1 MARYTVGD
9 SRGDRIL
16 KYLSRFG
23 GLSSSQVAE
32 DLSISPSS
40 ARGWLDGL
48 LAQGKVA
55 RSGWPYKWTVVR
67 GPAQVATRLP
77 NGVYKSGDGTQ
88 WVLIGYGGDPGR
100 EYAVLHQLVDY
111 AKGQVVAQYPFLE
124 DFREDVRKG
133 TWVFVGK
140 RP

>member
-23 GLSSSQVAE
+23 GLSSS
-32 DLSISPSS
+32 
-40 ARGWLDGL
+40 
-48 LAQGKVA
+48 
-55 RSGWPYKWTVVR
+55 
-67 GPAQVATRLP
+67 QVATRLP